1 MPFNLFSIAEIVTRP
16 AFCEF
21 ERIPLIVADGKWFM
35 DEVTIPVLAAHQH
48 RALWRGADMTNGR
61 RYVADP
67 VSDPTVF

>member
-35 DEVTIPVLAAHQH
+35 TKLPY
-48 RALWRGADMTNGR
+48 RSSPRTNIARCG
-61 RYVADP
+61 VVP
-67 VSDPTVF
+67 I